1 MKPARTPQQPPTP
14 IRLSKDLKEWLQREA
29 AKNMRSLNG
38 EVNLRLEASR
48 QADPSAEKA
57 KGPNRANG

>member
-1 MKPARTPQQPPTP
+1 MNTAKTKQKPPTP
-14 IRLSKDLKEWLQREA
+14 IRLSSELKEWLQGEA

-48 QADPSAEKA
+48 QADSSAQKA